1 MSLFFL
7 QLIVF
12 SMSINVTKIS
22 LWKHILCRKYELKG
36 KKRHIT
42 DLKRFFTAENAEV
55 RRGFIDC
62 RAYGAIT

>member
-7 QLIVF
+7 QLMVF

-22 LWKHILCRKYELKG
+22 LCKHFLCRKYELKG

-42 DLKRFFTAENAEV
+42 DLKKFLPQRAQRYAEV
-55 RRGFIDC
+55 L
-62 RAYGAIT
+62 